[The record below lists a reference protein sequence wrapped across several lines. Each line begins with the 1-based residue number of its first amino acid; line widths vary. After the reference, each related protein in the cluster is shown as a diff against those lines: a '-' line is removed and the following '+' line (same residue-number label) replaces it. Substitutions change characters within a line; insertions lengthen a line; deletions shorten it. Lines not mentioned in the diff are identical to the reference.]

1 MVGVQRYATL
11 CIEVDMG
18 RRGADVI
25 IDYLVENRVPYLVGV
40 CGHGILGLL
49 DAAYDRRGDIQTIST
64 HDERIAGFIA
74 DAYYRVSGRPIA
86 TYTSCGPGSVNI
98 LMAIAGAMYDS
109 SAMLAITGNVPTSQ
123 FNRGPFQESGKYFQG
138 DFPGVI
144 RSYVKRS
151 FQAVRPEMLPLML
164 SQAFALMTSGRPGPV
179 NIDVP
184 LNVFVEDAGDEVTA
198 PAWRPDVVA
207 APAPSAEALRRAAEL
222 LAGAERPIIL
232 AGNGAMAPRARAL
245 VRELA
250 ATLRIPVV
258 TTPLGKG
265 VLDEND
271 DLCLGPTGRNGT
283 YAANQAARTS
293 DVILALGTRFDDRAS
308 SSWLPGVTF
317 SIPPTRLIHVD
328 IDPQEIGRNYPP
340 TLAVIADTAE
350 FAAGLLASIAPGEAL
365 ADTRSRA
372 SWLGETLAWKRQWEA
387 DIAARQADPAVPI
400 RPDRLVAELQRALPE
415 DAIVLADVGVH
426 HNWLLQQ
433 LAAPRAGR
441 LLQAWGFAAMGFGA
455 GGVIGAKL
463 ASPGSP
469 ALTVCGDGCFL
480 MHANAVATAVEYDV
494 PAVWVVWNN
503 TGYGSIRGQQATFFG
518 ADREIATRFR
528 NAGTGELY
536 STDIS
541 AIARAMGADGARIDS
556 PDEVG
561 DAVEAA
567 IKSDR
572 PTVLDVR
579 VDSAVAAPS
588 TGSWDLPP
596 LPGPVPDYGW

>member
-1 MVGVQRYATL
+1 
-11 CIEVDMG
+11 MG

-25 IDYLVENRVPYLVGV
+25 VDYLVQQRVPYLVGV

-49 DAAYDRRGDIQTIST
+49 DAAYDRRADIETIST

-74 DAYYRVSGRPIA
+74 DAYYRVSGHPIA

-98 LMAIAGAMYDS
+98 VMAIAGAMFDS

-151 FQAVRPEMLPLML
+151 FQAARPEMLPLML

-184 LNVFVEDAGDEVTA
+184 LNVFVEDVGDEVAA
-198 PAWRPDVVA
+198 PLWRPDAVA
-207 APAPSAEALRRAAEL
+207 APAPSPEALRRVAEL
-222 LAGAERPIIL
+222 LGEAERPVIV
-232 AGNGAMAPRARAL
+232 AGNGAMAPRARTL

-250 ATLRIPVV
+250 ARLRIPVV

-265 VLDEND
+265 VLDERD

-283 YAANQAARTS
+283 FAANKAARS
-293 DVILALGTRFDDRAS
+293 ADVILALGTRFDDRAT
-308 SSWLPGVTF
+308 SSWIPGVTF

-350 FAAGLLASIAPGEAL
+350 LAAGLLGLVTPDEVPAARRAAWL
-365 ADTRSRA
+365 A
-372 SWLGETLAWKRQWEA
+372 ETLAWKRQWEA
-387 DIAARQADPAVPI
+387 DLAVRQADPAVPI
-400 RPDRLVAELQRALPE
+400 RPDRLVAELQRVLPD
-415 DAIVLADVGVH
+415 DANVLADVGIH

-433 LAAPRAGR
+433 LAAPPAG
-441 LLQAWGFAAMGFGA
+441 LVLQAWGFASMGFGV

-463 ASPGSP
+463 AAPGSP

-480 MHANAVATAVEYDV
+480 MHANAVATAVEHDV

-503 TGYGSIRGQQATFFG
+503 SGYGSIRGQQATFFG

-528 NAGTGELY
+528 RASTGELY

-541 AIARAMGADGARIDS
+541 AIGRAMGADGARIDS
-556 PDEVG
+556 PDEIA
-561 DAVEAA
+561 DAIEAA
-567 IKSDR
+567 IKSER
-572 PTVLDVR
+572 PTVLDIR
-579 VDSAVAAPS
+579 VDASVAAPG

>member
-1 MVGVQRYATL
+1 
-11 CIEVDMG
+11 MG

-25 IDYLVENRVPYLVGV
+25 VDYLVKQRVPYLVGV

-49 DAAYDRRGDIQTIST
+49 DAAYDRQADIKTISA
-64 HDERIAGFIA
+64 HDERVAGFIA
-74 DAYYRVSGRPIA
+74 DAYYRVAGRPIA

-98 LMAIAGAMYDS
+98 MMAIAGAMYDS

-138 DFPGVI
+138 DFPSAI
-144 RSYVKRS
+144 RHYVKRS
-151 FQAVRPEMLPLML
+151 FQAVRPEMLPVML
-164 SQAFALMTSGRPGPV
+164 SQAFSLMTSGRPGPV
-179 NIDVP
+179 NLDVP
-184 LNVFVEDAGDEVTA
+184 LNVFVEELGQDAEV
-198 PAWRPDVVA
+198 PLWNPEVVA
-207 APAPSAEALRRAAEL
+207 PPAASAQALRRAADL
-222 LAGAERPIIL
+222 LAVAERPVIV
-232 AGNGAMAPRARAL
+232 AGGGAMAPRARTL
-245 VRELA
+245 IRELA
-250 ATLRIPVV
+250 AALRIPVV

-265 VLDEND
+265 VLNETD

-283 YAANQAARTS
+283 YAANKAARGA
-293 DVILALGTRFDDRAS
+293 DVILALGTRFDDRAT
-308 SSWLPGVTF
+308 SSWLPGVTYSF
-317 SIPPTRLIHVD
+317 PPSRLIHVD
-328 IDPQEIGRNYPP
+328 IDPQEFGRNYQPD
-340 TLAVIADTAE
+340 LAVIADAAE
-350 FAAGLLASIAPGEAL
+350 FAAGLLATVTGDPPPAR
-365 ADTRSRA
+365 DQ
-372 SWLGETLAWKRQWEA
+372 WLRETLAWKRQWEA
-387 DIAARQADPAVPI
+387 DIAARQADSAVPI
-400 RPDRLVAELQRALPE
+400 RPDRLVAELQRAIPD
-415 DAIVLADVGVH
+415 DAIVLADVGIH

-433 LAAPRAGR
+433 FVAPPRGR
-441 LLQAWGFAAMGFGA
+441 LLQAWGFAAMGFGV

-463 ASPGSP
+463 AAPGSP
-469 ALTVCGDGCFL
+469 AVTVCGDGCFL
-480 MHANAVATAVEYDV
+480 MHANAVATAVEYDI

-528 NAGTGELY
+528 RGATGELY

-556 PDEVG
+556 PDEVA

-579 VDSAVAAPS
+579 VDSVTPAPA

-596 LPGPVPDYGW
+596 LAGPVPDYGWQ

>member
-1 MVGVQRYATL
+1 
-11 CIEVDMG
+11 MG

-25 IDYLVENRVPYLVGV
+25 IDYLVQQRVPYLVGV

-49 DAAYDRRGDIQTIST
+49 DAAYDRRSEIQTIST

-74 DAYYRVSGRPIA
+74 DAYYRVSGKPIA

-98 LMAIAGAMYDS
+98 VMAIAGAMYDS

-138 DFPGVI
+138 DFPSVI
-144 RSYVKRS
+144 RNYVKRS
-151 FQAVRPEMLPLML
+151 FQAVRPEMLPRML
-164 SQAFALMTSGRPGPV
+164 DQAFALMTTGRPGPV
-179 NIDVP
+179 NLDVP
-184 LNVFVEDAGDEVTA
+184 LDVFVEDVGDEVA
-198 PAWRPDVVA
+198 MPIWRPDAVA
-207 APAPSAEALRRAAEL
+207 APAPAPEAVRRAAEL
-222 LAGAERPIIL
+222 LSEAARPVIV
-232 AGNGAMAPRARAL
+232 AGNGATAPRARAL
-245 VRELA
+245 IRELA
-250 ATLRIPVV
+250 AKLAIPVV

-265 VLDEND
+265 VLDEGD

-283 YAANQAARTS
+283 YAANKAARTA
-293 DVILALGTRFDDRAS
+293 DVVLALGTRFDDRTT

-317 SIPPTRLIHVD
+317 SIPPSRLIHVD

-350 FAAGLLASIAPGEAL
+350 FAAAMLGTVTPGDAQAHPDGR
-365 ADTRSRA
+365 AD
-372 SWLGETLAWKRQWEA
+372 WLRETLAWKRQWES
-387 DIAARQADPAVPI
+387 DIAVRQQDTAVPI
-400 RPDRLVAELQRALPE
+400 RPDRLVAELQRALPD

-433 LAAPRAGR
+433 LAVPPAGR
-441 LLQAWGFAAMGFGA
+441 LLQAWGFAAMGFGV
-455 GGVIGAKL
+455 GGVLGAKL
-463 ASPGSP
+463 ASPASP
-469 ALTVCGDGCFL
+469 AVTVCGDGCFL
-480 MHANAVATAVEYDV
+480 MHANAVATAVELDL

-518 ADREIATRFR
+518 PDREIATQFR
-528 NAGTGELY
+528 KSATGELY

-556 PDEVG
+556 PDEVA

-567 IKSDR
+567 IKSNR

-579 VDSAVAAPS
+579 VDGTVAAPS

-596 LPGPVPDYGW
+596 LAGPMPDYGW

>member
-1 MVGVQRYATL
+1 
-11 CIEVDMG
+11 MG

-25 IDYLVENRVPYLVGV
+25 VDYLVRQRVPYLVGV

-49 DAAYDRRGDIQTIST
+49 DAAYDRQDEITTISA
-64 HDERIAGFIA
+64 HDERVAGFIA
-74 DAYYRVSGRPIA
+74 DAYYRVAGRPIA

-98 LMAIAGAMYDS
+98 MMAIAGAMYDS

-138 DFPGVI
+138 DFPGAI
-144 RSYVKRS
+144 RHYVKRS

-164 SQAFALMTSGRPGPV
+164 SQAFALMTAGRPGPV
-179 NIDVP
+179 NLDVP
-184 LNVFVEDAGDEVTA
+184 LNVFVEEVPEDAAA
-198 PAWRPDVVA
+198 PQWRPEAVA
-207 APAPSAEALRRAAEL
+207 PPAPSAQALRDAAAL
-222 LAGAERPIIL
+222 LAAAERPVIV
-232 AGNGAMAPRARAL
+232 AGNGAMAPRARTL
-245 VRELA
+245 IRELA
-250 ATLRIPVV
+250 ATLGIPVV

-265 VLDEND
+265 VLDETD

-283 YAANQAARTS
+283 YAANKAARTS

-308 SSWLPGVTF
+308 SSWIPGVTY

-328 IDPQEIGRNYPP
+328 IDPQEIGRNYQPE
-340 TLAVIADTAE
+340 LAVIADAAE
-350 FAAGLLASIAPGEAL
+350 FAAGLLATAGNTPRPDGREKWL
-365 ADTRSRA
+365 RETRD
-372 SWLGETLAWKRQWEA
+372 WKRQWEA
-387 DIAARQADPAVPI
+387 DLAVRQADPAVPI
-400 RPDRLVAELQRALPE
+400 RPDRLVAELQRAVPD
-415 DAIVLADVGVH
+415 DAIVLADVGIH

-433 LAAPRAGR
+433 FAAPPRGR
-441 LLQAWGFAAMGFGA
+441 LLQAWGFAAMGFGV

-469 ALTVCGDGCFL
+469 AVTVCGDGCFL
-480 MHANAVATAVEYDV
+480 MHANAVATAVEHDV

-518 ADREIATRFR
+518 PDREIATRFR
-528 NAGTGELY
+528 RTTTGELY

-541 AIARAMGADGARIDS
+541 AIARAMGADGARVDS
-556 PDEVG
+556 PDEVA

-579 VDSAVAAPS
+579 VDSVTPAPA

-596 LPGPVPDYGW
+596 LPGPVPDYGWQ

>member
-1 MVGVQRYATL
+1 
-11 CIEVDMG
+11 MG
-18 RRGADVI
+18 RRGADI
-25 IDYLVENRVPYLVGV
+25 IVDYLVRQRVPYLVGL

-49 DAAYDRRGDIQTIST
+49 DAAYDRQGDITTIST
-64 HDERIAGFIA
+64 HDERVAGFIA

-86 TYTSCGPGSVNI
+86 TFTSCGPGSVNI
-98 LMAIAGAMYDS
+98 LMAVAGAMYDS

-151 FQAVRPEMLPLML
+151 YQATRAEMLPLML
-164 SQAFALMTSGRPGPV
+164 AQAFALMTSGRPGPV
-179 NIDVP
+179 NLDVP
-184 LNVFVEDAGDEVTA
+184 LNVFVEEPGEDVAA
-198 PAWRPDVVA
+198 PDWRPEAVA
-207 APAPSAEALRRAAEL
+207 APAPPGHALRRAAAL
-222 LAGAERPIIL
+222 LAGAERPVIL
-232 AGNGAMAPRARAL
+232 AGNGAMAPRARDL

-250 ATLRIPVV
+250 AALSIPVV
-258 TTPLGKG
+258 TTPMGKG
-265 VLDEND
+265 VIDERD

-283 YAANQAARTS
+283 YPANKAARTA

-308 SSWLPGVTF
+308 SSWIPGVTF

-328 IDPQEIGRNYPP
+328 IDPQEIGRNYQPE
-340 TLAVIADTAE
+340 LGIIADAAE
-350 FAAGLLASIAPGEAL
+350 FAAGLLACL
-365 ADTRSRA
+365 AEQPPPESRSREG
-372 SWLGETLAWKRQWEA
+372 WLRETRAWKRQWQA

-400 RPDRLVAELQRALPE
+400 RPDRLIAELQRALPD
-415 DAIVLADVGVH
+415 DALVLADVGVH

-433 LAAPRAGR
+433 LAAPANGR
-441 LLQAWGFAAMGFGA
+441 LLQAWGFASMGFGV

-469 ALTVCGDGCFL
+469 AVTVCGDGCFL
-480 MHANAVATAVEYDV
+480 MHANAVATAVEHDI
-494 PAVWVVWNN
+494 PAVWLVWNN
-503 TGYGSIRGQQATFFG
+503 AGYGSIRGQQATFFG

-528 NAGTGELY
+528 RAATGELY
-536 STDIS
+536 STDIA

-556 PDEVG
+556 PDEVA
-561 DAVEAA
+561 DAVESAL
-567 IKSDR
+567 KSDR
-572 PTVLDVR
+572 PAVLDVR

-596 LPGPVPDYGW
+596 LPGPAPDYGW

>member
-1 MVGVQRYATL
+1 
-11 CIEVDMG
+11 MG

-25 IDYLVENRVPYLVGV
+25 VDYLVQQRVPYLVGV

-49 DAAYDRRGDIQTIST
+49 DAAYDRRGDIETIST

-74 DAYYRVSGRPIA
+74 DAYYRVSGHPIA

-98 LMAIAGAMYDS
+98 VMAIAGAMFDS

-164 SQAFALMTSGRPGPV
+164 NQAFALMTSGRPGPV

-184 LNVFVEDAGDEVTA
+184 LNVFVEDVGDEVAA
-198 PAWRPDVVA
+198 PLWRPDA
-207 APAPSAEALRRAAEL
+207 LAPPAPSPEALRQVAEL
-222 LAGAERPIIL
+222 LGQAERPVIV
-232 AGNGAMAPRARAL
+232 AGNGAMAGRARTL

-265 VLDEND
+265 VLDERD

-283 YAANQAARTS
+283 YAANKAARTA
-293 DVILALGTRFDDRAS
+293 DVILALGTRFDDRAT
-308 SSWLPGVTF
+308 SSWIPGVTF
-317 SIPPTRLIHVD
+317 SIPPTKLIHVD

-350 FAAGLLASIAPGEAL
+350 LAAGLLGLITPDDVPAERRAAWL
-365 ADTRSRA
+365 A
-372 SWLGETLAWKRQWEA
+372 ETLAWKRQWEA
-387 DIAARQADPAVPI
+387 DLAVRQADPAVPI
-400 RPDRLVAELQRALPE
+400 RPDRLVAELQRVLPD
-415 DAIVLADVGVH
+415 DANVLADVGIH

-433 LAAPRAGR
+433 LAAPPAGR
-441 LLQAWGFAAMGFGA
+441 LLQAWGFASMGFGV

-463 ASPGSP
+463 AAPGSP

-480 MHANAVATAVEYDV
+480 MHANAVATAVEHDV

-503 TGYGSIRGQQATFFG
+503 SGYGSIRGQQATFFG

-528 NAGTGELY
+528 RTSTGELY

-541 AIARAMGADGARIDS
+541 AIGRAMGADGARIDS
-556 PDEVG
+556 PDEIA

-567 IKSDR
+567 IKSER
-572 PTVLDVR
+572 PTVLDIR
-579 VDSAVAAPS
+579 VDASVAAPG

>member
-1 MVGVQRYATL
+1 
-11 CIEVDMG
+11 MG

-25 IDYLVENRVPYLVGV
+25 VDYLVQQRVPYLVGV

-49 DAAYDRRGDIQTIST
+49 DAAYDRRADIETIST

-74 DAYYRVSGRPIA
+74 DAYYRVSGHPIA

-98 LMAIAGAMYDS
+98 VMAIAGAMFDS

-151 FQAVRPEMLPLML
+151 FQAARPEMLPLML

-184 LNVFVEDAGDEVTA
+184 LNVFVEDVGDEVAA
-198 PAWRPDVVA
+198 PLWRPDAVA
-207 APAPSAEALRRAAEL
+207 APAPSPEALRRVAEL
-222 LAGAERPIIL
+222 LGEAERPVIV
-232 AGNGAMAPRARAL
+232 AGNGAMAPRARTL

-250 ATLRIPVV
+250 ARLRIPVV

-265 VLDEND
+265 VLDERD

-283 YAANQAARTS
+283 FAANKAARS
-293 DVILALGTRFDDRAS
+293 ADVILALGTRFDDRAT
-308 SSWLPGVTF
+308 SSWIPGVTF

-350 FAAGLLASIAPGEAL
+350 LAAGLLGLVTPDEVPAARRAAWL
-365 ADTRSRA
+365 A
-372 SWLGETLAWKRQWEA
+372 ETLAWKRQWEA
-387 DIAARQADPAVPI
+387 DLAVRQADPAVPI
-400 RPDRLVAELQRALPE
+400 RPDRLVAELQRVLPD
-415 DAIVLADVGVH
+415 DANVLADVGIH

-433 LAAPRAGR
+433 LAAPPAGR
-441 LLQAWGFAAMGFGA
+441 LLQAWGFASMGFGV

-463 ASPGSP
+463 AAPGSP

-480 MHANAVATAVEYDV
+480 MHANAVATAVEHDV

-503 TGYGSIRGQQATFFG
+503 SGYGSIRGQQATFFG

-528 NAGTGELY
+528 RASTGELY

-541 AIARAMGADGARIDS
+541 AIGRAMGADGARIDS
-556 PDEVG
+556 PDEIA
-561 DAVEAA
+561 DAIEAA
-567 IKSDR
+567 IKSER
-572 PTVLDVR
+572 PTVLDIR
-579 VDSAVAAPS
+579 VDASVAAPG

>member
-1 MVGVQRYATL
+1 
-11 CIEVDMG
+11 MG

-25 IDYLVENRVPYLVGV
+25 VDYLVQQQVPYLVGV

-49 DAAYDRRGDIQTIST
+49 DAAYDRRDEIRTIST
-64 HDERIAGFIA
+64 HDERVAGFIA
-74 DAYYRVSGRPIA
+74 DAYYRVAGRPIA

-98 LMAIAGAMYDS
+98 VMAVAGAMFDS

-138 DFPGVI
+138 DFPSVI

-164 SQAFALMTSGRPGPV
+164 SQAFALMSSGRPGPV

-184 LNVFVEDAGDEVTA
+184 LNVFVEDVGEEPAG
-198 PAWRPDVVA
+198 PHWRPDAVA
-207 APAPSAEALRRAAEL
+207 PPAPSIAVLRRVAEL
-222 LAGAERPIIL
+222 LDDAERPVIV
-232 AGNGAMAPRARAL
+232 AGNGAQAPRARAMI
-245 VRELA
+245 RELA

-265 VLDEND
+265 VLDERD

-283 YAANQAARTS
+283 YAANKAARTA
-293 DVILALGTRFDDRAS
+293 DVILALGTRFDDRAT
-308 SSWLPGVTF
+308 SSWIPGVTF
-317 SIPPTRLIHVD
+317 SIPPARLIHVD

-340 TLAVIADTAE
+340 TLAVVADTAE
-350 FAAGLLASIAPGEAL
+350 LAAGLLGLVRQEQAAAERRAGWL
-365 ADTRSRA
+365 A
-372 SWLGETLAWKRQWEA
+372 ETLAWKRQWEA
-387 DIAARQADPAVPI
+387 DMAVRQADPAVPI
-400 RPDRLVAELQRALPE
+400 RPDRLVAELQRVLPD
-415 DAIVLADVGVH
+415 DANVLADVGIH

-433 LAAPRAGR
+433 LAAPPAGR
-441 LLQAWGFAAMGFGA
+441 LLQAWGFAAMGFGV

-463 ASPGSP
+463 AAPDSP
-469 ALTVCGDGCFL
+469 AVTVCGDGCFL
-480 MHANAVATAVEYDV
+480 MHANAVATAVEHDV
-494 PAVWVVWNN
+494 PAVWLVWNN
-503 TGYGSIRGQQATFFG
+503 SGYGSIRGQQATFFG

-528 NAGTGELY
+528 KTSTGELY
-536 STDIS
+536 STDIA
-541 AIARAMGADGARIDS
+541 AIGRAMGADGARIDS
-556 PDEVG
+556 PDEIA
-561 DAVEAA
+561 DAVESA

-579 VDSAVAAPS
+579 VDATVAAPG

-596 LPGPVPDYGW
+596 LPGPEPDYGW

>member
-1 MVGVQRYATL
+1 
-11 CIEVDMG
+11 MG

-25 IDYLVENRVPYLVGV
+25 VDYLVRQRVPYLVGV

-49 DAAYDRRGDIQTIST
+49 DAAYDRQDEITTIST

-74 DAYYRVSGRPIA
+74 DAYYRVAGQPIA

-98 LMAIAGAMYDS
+98 MMAVAGAMYDS

-138 DFPGVI
+138 DFPGAI
-144 RSYVKRS
+144 RHYVKRS

-164 SQAFALMTSGRPGPV
+164 SQAFALMTAGRPGPV
-179 NIDVP
+179 NLDVP
-184 LNVFVEDAGDEVTA
+184 LNVFIEDVPEDV
-198 PAWRPDVVA
+198 PVPRWRPEAVA
-207 APAPSAEALRRAAEL
+207 SPAPSAQALHEAAAL
-222 LAGAERPIIL
+222 LTAAERPVIV
-232 AGNGAMAPRARAL
+232 AGNGAMAPRARTL
-245 VRELA
+245 IRELA
-250 ATLRIPVV
+250 TTLGIPVV

-265 VLDEND
+265 VLDETD

-283 YAANQAARTS
+283 YAANKAARTA
-293 DVILALGTRFDDRAS
+293 DVILALGTRFDDRAT
-308 SSWLPGVTF
+308 SSWIPGVTY

-328 IDPQEIGRNYPP
+328 IDPQEFGRNYEPE
-340 TLAVIADTAE
+340 LAVIADAAE
-350 FAAGLLASIAPGEAL
+350 FAAGLLATIAAGRDAAPGERRQA
-365 ADTRSRA
+365 
-372 SWLGETLAWKRQWEA
+372 WLRETLEWKRQWAA

-400 RPDRLVAELQRALPE
+400 RPDRLVAELQRAVPA
-415 DAIVLADVGVH
+415 DAIVLADVGIH

-433 LAAPRAGR
+433 FAAPPRGR
-441 LLQAWGFAAMGFGA
+441 LLQAWGFAAMGFGV

-463 ASPGSP
+463 AAPGSP
-469 ALTVCGDGCFL
+469 AVTVCGDGCFL
-480 MHANAVATAVEYDV
+480 MHANAVATAVEYDI

-503 TGYGSIRGQQATFFG
+503 SGYGSIRGQQATFFG
-518 ADREIATRFR
+518 PDREIATRFR
-528 NAGTGELY
+528 RTATGELY

-541 AIARAMGADGARIDS
+541 AIARAMGADGARVDS
-556 PDEVG
+556 PDEVA

-567 IKSDR
+567 IKSER

-579 VDSAVAAPS
+579 VDSTTAAPG

-596 LPGPVPDYGW
+596 LPGPVPDYGWE

>member
-1 MVGVQRYATL
+1 
-11 CIEVDMG
+11 MG

-25 IDYLVENRVPYLVGV
+25 IDYLVQQRVPYLVGV

-49 DAAYDRRGDIQTIST
+49 DAAYDRRGDIETIST

-98 LMAIAGAMYDS
+98 VMAIAGAMFDS

-184 LNVFVEDAGDEVTA
+184 LNVFVEDVGEEAAA
-198 PAWRPDVVA
+198 PLWRPDVVA
-207 APAPSAEALRRAAEL
+207 PPAPSPEALRRVADL
-222 LAGAERPIIL
+222 LGQAERPVIV
-232 AGNGAMAPRARAL
+232 AGNGAMAPRARTL

-265 VLDEND
+265 VLDERD

-283 YAANQAARTS
+283 FAANKAARS
-293 DVILALGTRFDDRAS
+293 ADVILALGTRFDDRAT
-308 SSWLPGVTF
+308 SSWIPGVTF
-317 SIPPTRLIHVD
+317 SIPPTELIHVD

-350 FAAGLLASIAPGEAL
+350 LAAGLLGLTTPEDVPAGRRAAWL
-365 ADTRSRA
+365 A
-372 SWLGETLAWKRQWEA
+372 ETLAWKRQWEA
-387 DIAARQADPAVPI
+387 DLAVRQADPAVPI
-400 RPDRLVAELQRALPE
+400 RPDRLVAELARVLPD
-415 DAIVLADVGVH
+415 DANLLADVGIH

-433 LAAPRAGR
+433 LAAPPAGR
-441 LLQAWGFAAMGFGA
+441 LLQAWGFASMGFGV

-463 ASPGSP
+463 AAPDSP

-480 MHANAVATAVEYDV
+480 MHANAVATAVEHDV
-494 PAVWVVWNN
+494 PAVWLVWNN
-503 TGYGSIRGQQATFFG
+503 SGYGSIRGQQATFFG

-528 NAGTGELY
+528 RVSTGELY

-541 AIARAMGADGARIDS
+541 GIGRAMGAEGARIDS
-556 PDEVG
+556 PDEIA

-567 IKSDR
+567 IKSER
-572 PTVLDVR
+572 PTVLDIR
-579 VDSAVAAPS
+579 VDASVAAPG

>member
-1 MVGVQRYATL
+1 
-11 CIEVDMG
+11 MG

-25 IDYLVENRVPYLVGV
+25 VDYLVQQQVPYLVGV

-49 DAAYDRRGDIQTIST
+49 DAAYDRRDEIRTIST
-64 HDERIAGFIA
+64 HDERVAGFIA
-74 DAYYRVSGRPIA
+74 DAYYRVAGHPIA

-98 LMAIAGAMYDS
+98 VMAVAGAMFDS

-138 DFPGVI
+138 DFPSVI

-164 SQAFALMTSGRPGPV
+164 SQAFALMSSGRPGPV

-184 LNVFVEDAGDEVTA
+184 LNVFVEDVGEE
-198 PAWRPDVVA
+198 PAVPHWRPDAVA
-207 APAPSAEALRRAAEL
+207 PPAPSIAVLRRVAEL
-222 LAGAERPIIL
+222 LDDAERPVIV
-232 AGNGAMAPRARAL
+232 AGNGAQAPRARAMI
-245 VRELA
+245 RELA

-265 VLDEND
+265 VLDERD

-283 YAANQAARTS
+283 YAANKAARTA
-293 DVILALGTRFDDRAS
+293 DVILALGTRFDDRAT
-308 SSWLPGVTF
+308 SSWIPGVTF
-317 SIPPTRLIHVD
+317 SIPPARLIHVD

-340 TLAVIADTAE
+340 TLAVVADTAE
-350 FAAGLLASIAPGEAL
+350 LAAGLLGLVRQEQAAAERRAGWL
-365 ADTRSRA
+365 A
-372 SWLGETLAWKRQWEA
+372 ETLAWKRQWEA
-387 DIAARQADPAVPI
+387 DMAVRQADSGVPI
-400 RPDRLVAELQRALPE
+400 RPDRLVAELQRVLPD
-415 DAIVLADVGVH
+415 DANVLADVGIH

-433 LAAPRAGR
+433 LAAPPAGR
-441 LLQAWGFAAMGFGA
+441 LLQAWGFAAMGFGV

-463 ASPGSP
+463 AAPDSP
-469 ALTVCGDGCFL
+469 AVTVCGDGCFL
-480 MHANAVATAVEYDV
+480 MHANAVATAVEHDI
-494 PAVWVVWNN
+494 PAVWLVWNN
-503 TGYGSIRGQQATFFG
+503 SGYGSIRGQQATFFG

-528 NAGTGELY
+528 KTSTGELY
-536 STDIS
+536 STDIA
-541 AIARAMGADGARIDS
+541 AIGRAMGADGARIDS
-556 PDEVG
+556 PDEIA
-561 DAVEAA
+561 DAVESA

-579 VDSAVAAPS
+579 VDATVAAPG

-596 LPGPVPDYGW
+596 LPGPEPDYGW

>member
-1 MVGVQRYATL
+1 
-11 CIEVDMG
+11 MG

-25 IDYLVENRVPYLVGV
+25 VDYLIKQRVPYLVGL

-49 DAAYDRRGDIQTIST
+49 DAAYDRQDEITTIST

-109 SAMLAITGNVPTSQ
+109 SAMLVITGNVPTSQ
-123 FNRGPFQESGKYFQG
+123 FNRGPFQESGRYFQG

-144 RSYVKRS
+144 RHYVKRS
-151 FQAVRPEMLPLML
+151 YQAVRPEMLPLML
-164 SQAFALMTSGRPGPV
+164 SQAFALMKTGRPGPV
-179 NIDVP
+179 NLDVP
-184 LNVFVEDAGDEVTA
+184 LNVFVEEVGEDVTA
-198 PAWRPDVVA
+198 PGWRPEVVA
-207 APAPSAEALRRAAEL
+207 PPAPSAQALRQAAAL
-222 LAGAERPIIL
+222 LAGADRPVIL
-232 AGNGAMAPRARAL
+232 AGNGAQAPRARAL
-245 VRELA
+245 IRELA

-265 VLDEND
+265 VLDETD

-283 YAANQAARTS
+283 YAANQAARTA

-308 SSWLPGVTF
+308 SSWIPGVTF
-317 SIPPTRLIHVD
+317 AIPPTRLIHVD
-328 IDPQEIGRNYPP
+328 IDPQEIGRNYSPE
-340 TLAVIADTAE
+340 LAVIADTAE
-350 FAAGLLASIAPGEAL
+350 FAAGLLAHL
-365 ADTRSRA
+365 AADPLPARQSRA
-372 SWLGETLAWKRQWEA
+372 GWLRDTAAWKRRWET
-387 DIAARQADPAVPI
+387 DIAVRQADPTVPI
-400 RPDRLVAELQRALPE
+400 RPDRLVAELQRALP
-415 DAIVLADVGVH
+415 DDSIVLADVGVH

-433 LAAPRAGR
+433 LTVPPRGR
-441 LLQAWGFAAMGFGA
+441 LLQAWGFAAMGFGV

-463 ASPGSP
+463 AAPGSP
-469 ALTVCGDGCFL
+469 AVTVCGDGCFL
-480 MHANAVATAVEYDV
+480 MHANAVATAVEHDI

-528 NAGTGELY
+528 NTASGELY

-541 AIARAMGADGARIDS
+541 AIARGMGADGARIDS
-556 PDEVG
+556 PDEVA
-561 DAVEAA
+561 DAVADA

-579 VDSAVAAPS
+579 VDAAVAAPS

-596 LPGPVPDYGW
+596 LAGPVPDYGWQ

>member
-1 MVGVQRYATL
+1 
-11 CIEVDMG
+11 MG

-25 IDYLVENRVPYLVGV
+25 IDYLVQQRVPYLVGV

-49 DAAYDRRGDIQTIST
+49 DAAYDRRADIETIST

-74 DAYYRVSGRPIA
+74 DAYYRVSGHPIA
-86 TYTSCGPGSVNI
+86 TFTSCGPGSVNI
-98 LMAIAGAMYDS
+98 VMAVAGAMSDS

-138 DFPGVI
+138 DFPSVI

-164 SQAFALMTSGRPGPV
+164 DQAFALMTSGRPGPV

-184 LNVFVEDAGDEVTA
+184 LNVFLEDVGEEVAA
-198 PAWRPDVVA
+198 PLWRPDVVA
-207 APAPSAEALRRAAEL
+207 APAPSPEALRQVADL
-222 LAGAERPIIL
+222 LGQAERPVIV
-232 AGNGAMAPRARAL
+232 AGNGAMAPRARTL

-250 ATLRIPVV
+250 ARLRVPVV

-265 VLDEND
+265 VLDERD

-283 YAANQAARTS
+283 FAANKAARTA
-293 DVILALGTRFDDRAS
+293 DVILALGTRFDDRAT
-308 SSWLPGVTF
+308 SSWIPGVTF
-317 SIPPTRLIHVD
+317 SIPPTKLIHVD

-350 FAAGLLASIAPGEAL
+350 LAAGLLGLVTSGDVPAERRAAWL
-365 ADTRSRA
+365 A
-372 SWLGETLAWKRQWEA
+372 ETLAWKRQWEA
-387 DIAARQADPAVPI
+387 DLVVRQAGPAVPI
-400 RPDRLVAELQRALPE
+400 RPDRLVAELQKVLPD
-415 DAIVLADVGVH
+415 DANVLADVGIH
-426 HNWLLQQ
+426 HNWLLQL
-433 LAAPRAGR
+433 LAAPPAGR
-441 LLQAWGFAAMGFGA
+441 FLQAWGFAAMGFGV

-463 ASPGSP
+463 AAPGSP

-480 MHANAVATAVEYDV
+480 MHSNAVATAVEYDV

-503 TGYGSIRGQQATFFG
+503 SGYGSIRAQQATFFG

-528 NAGTGELY
+528 RASTGELY

-541 AIARAMGADGARIDS
+541 AISRAMGADGARIDS
-556 PDEVG
+556 PDEIA

-567 IKSDR
+567 IKSER
-572 PTVLDVR
+572 PTVLDIR
-579 VDSAVAAPS
+579 VDASVAAPG

-596 LPGPVPDYGW
+596 LPGPEPDYGW

>member
-1 MVGVQRYATL
+1 
-11 CIEVDMG
+11 MG

-25 IDYLVENRVPYLVGV
+25 VDYLVKQRVPYLVGV

-49 DAAYDRRGDIQTIST
+49 DAAYDRQADIATITT
-64 HDERIAGFIA
+64 HDERVAGFIA
-74 DAYYRVSGRPIA
+74 DAYYRVAGRPIA

-98 LMAIAGAMYDS
+98 MMAIAGAMYDS

-138 DFPGVI
+138 DFPGAI
-144 RSYVKRS
+144 RHYVKRS

-179 NIDVP
+179 NLDVP
-184 LNVFVEDAGDEVTA
+184 LNVFVEELGDEA
-198 PAWRPDVVA
+198 EQPLWRPEAVTP
-207 APAPSAEALRRAAEL
+207 PAPSAEALRRAADL
-222 LAGAERPIIL
+222 LATAERPVIV
-232 AGNGAMAPRARAL
+232 AGNGAMAPRTRTL

-258 TTPLGKG
+258 TTPMGKG
-265 VLDEND
+265 VLDEAD

-283 YAANQAARTS
+283 YAANKAARTA
-293 DVILALGTRFDDRAS
+293 DVILALGTRFDDRAT
-308 SSWLPGVTF
+308 SSWTPGVTY

-328 IDPQEIGRNYPP
+328 IDPQEIGRNYQPD
-340 TLAVIADTAE
+340 LAVIADAAE
-350 FAAGLLASIAPGEAL
+350 FAAGLLAAGPAAPPP
-365 ADTRSRA
+365 TRDD
-372 SWLGETLAWKRQWEA
+372 WLRETLAWKRQWET

-400 RPDRLVAELQRALPE
+400 RPDRLVAELQRAIP
-415 DAIVLADVGVH
+415 DNANVLADVGIH

-433 LAAPRAGR
+433 FAAPPRGR
-441 LLQAWGFAAMGFGA
+441 LLQAWGFAAMGFGV
-455 GGVIGAKL
+455 GGVLGAKL
-463 ASPGSP
+463 AAPDSP
-469 ALTVCGDGCFL
+469 AVTVCGDGCFL
-480 MHANAVATAVEYDV
+480 MHANAVATAVENEI

-528 NAGTGELY
+528 RGASGELY

-556 PDEVG
+556 PDEVA

-579 VDSAVAAPS
+579 VDAVTPAPS
-588 TGSWDLPP
+588 TGTWDLPP
-596 LPGPVPDYGW
+596 LTGPAPDYGWQG

>member
-1 MVGVQRYATL
+1 
-11 CIEVDMG
+11 MG

-25 IDYLVENRVPYLVGV
+25 VDYLVQQRVPYLVGV

-49 DAAYDRRGDIQTIST
+49 DAAYDRRDDIETIST

-74 DAYYRVSGRPIA
+74 DAYYRVSGHPLA

-98 LMAIAGAMYDS
+98 VMAIAGAMFDS

-184 LNVFVEDAGDEVTA
+184 LNVLVEDVGDEAAA
-198 PAWRPDVVA
+198 PLWRPDA
-207 APAPSAEALRRAAEL
+207 LAPPAPSPEALRQVAEL
-222 LAGAERPIIL
+222 LGQAERPVIV
-232 AGNGAMAPRARAL
+232 AGNGAMAPRARTL

-265 VLDEND
+265 VLDERD

-283 YAANQAARTS
+283 FAANKAARRA

-308 SSWLPGVTF
+308 SSWIPGVTF
-317 SIPPTRLIHVD
+317 SIPPTKLIHVD

-350 FAAGLLASIAPGEAL
+350 LAAGLLRLTTPDDVPAERRAAWL
-365 ADTRSRA
+365 A
-372 SWLGETLAWKRQWEA
+372 ETLAWKRQWEA
-387 DIAARQADPAVPI
+387 DLAVRQADPAVPI
-400 RPDRLVAELQRALPE
+400 RPDRLVAELQRVLPD
-415 DAIVLADVGVH
+415 DANVLADVGIH

-433 LAAPRAGR
+433 LAAPPAGR
-441 LLQAWGFAAMGFGA
+441 LLQAWGFASMGFGV

-463 ASPGSP
+463 AAPGSP

-480 MHANAVATAVEYDV
+480 MHANAVATAVEHDV

-503 TGYGSIRGQQATFFG
+503 SGYGSIRGQQATFFG

-528 NAGTGELY
+528 RTSTGELY

-541 AIARAMGADGARIDS
+541 AIGRAMGADGARIDS
-556 PDEVG
+556 PDEIA

-567 IKSDR
+567 IKSER
-572 PTVLDVR
+572 PTVLDIR
-579 VDSAVAAPS
+579 VDASVAAPG

>member
-1 MVGVQRYATL
+1 
-11 CIEVDMG
+11 MG

-25 IDYLVENRVPYLVGV
+25 VDYLVQQRVPYLVGV

-49 DAAYDRRGDIQTIST
+49 DAAYDRQGDITTIST

-144 RSYVKRS
+144 RNYVKRS
-151 FQAVRPEMLPLML
+151 YQAVRPEMLPLML

-179 NIDVP
+179 NLDVP
-184 LNVFVEDAGDEVTA
+184 LNVFVEEVGEEVTA
-198 PAWRPDVVA
+198 PAWPPETLA
-207 APAPSAEALRRAAEL
+207 APAPSSEALRQATAM

-232 AGNGAMAPRARAL
+232 AGNGAMAPRARTL
-245 VRELA
+245 IRELA
-250 ATLRIPVV
+250 STLRIPVV

-265 VLDEND
+265 VLNETD

-283 YAANQAARTS
+283 YAANKAARTS

-308 SSWLPGVTF
+308 SSWIPGVTF

-350 FAAGLLASIAPGEAL
+350 FAAGLLGSAKEGAAP
-365 ADTRSRA
+365 ADTESRA
-372 SWLGETLAWKRQWEA
+372 RWLRETVAWKRQWEA
-387 DIAARQADPAVPI
+387 DIAVRQADPAVPI
-400 RPDRLVAELQRALPE
+400 RPDRLVAELQRALPD
-415 DAIVLADVGVH
+415 DALVLADVGVH

-433 LAAPRAGR
+433 LAAPPQGR
-441 LLQAWGFAAMGFGA
+441 LLQAWGFAAMGFGV

-463 ASPGSP
+463 ASPGRP
-469 ALTVCGDGCFL
+469 AVTVCGDGCFL
-480 MHANAVATAVEYDV
+480 MHANAVATAVEHDV

-503 TGYGSIRGQQATFFG
+503 TGYGSIRGQQATYFG

-528 NAGTGELY
+528 HTATGELY

-556 PDEVG
+556 PDEVA

-579 VDSAVAAPS
+579 VDSTVAAPS

-596 LPGPVPDYGW
+596 LPGPVPDYGWD

>member
-1 MVGVQRYATL
+1 
-11 CIEVDMG
+11 MG

-25 IDYLVENRVPYLVGV
+25 IDYLVQQRVPYLVGV

-49 DAAYDRRGDIQTIST
+49 DAAYDRRGEIETIST

-74 DAYYRVSGRPIA
+74 DAYYRVSGHPIA

-98 LMAIAGAMYDS
+98 VMAIAGAMFDS

-184 LNVFVEDAGDEVTA
+184 LNVFVEDVGDEVAA
-198 PAWRPDVVA
+198 PLWRPDALA
-207 APAPSAEALRRAAEL
+207 APAPSPEALRQVAEL
-222 LAGAERPIIL
+222 LRQAERPVIV
-232 AGNGAMAPRARAL
+232 AGNGAMAPRARTL

-265 VLDEND
+265 VLDERD

-283 YAANQAARTS
+283 FAANKAARS
-293 DVILALGTRFDDRAS
+293 ADVILALGTRFDDRAT
-308 SSWLPGVTF
+308 SSWIPGVTF
-317 SIPPTRLIHVD
+317 SIPPTKLIHVD
-328 IDPQEIGRNYPP
+328 IDPHEIGRNYPP

-350 FAAGLLASIAPGEAL
+350 LAAGLLGLTSSDDVPAEC
-365 ADTRSRA
+365 RA
-372 SWLGETLAWKRQWEA
+372 AWLSETLAWKRQWEA
-387 DIAARQADPAVPI
+387 DLAVRQADPAVPI
-400 RPDRLVAELQRALPE
+400 RPDRLVAELQKVLPD
-415 DAIVLADVGVH
+415 DANVLADVGIH

-433 LAAPRAGR
+433 LAAPPAGR
-441 LLQAWGFAAMGFGA
+441 LLQAWGFASMGFGV

-463 ASPGSP
+463 AAPGSP

-480 MHANAVATAVEYDV
+480 MHANAVATAVEHDV

-503 TGYGSIRGQQATFFG
+503 SGYGSIRGQQATFFG

-528 NAGTGELY
+528 RTSTGELY

-541 AIARAMGADGARIDS
+541 AIGRAMGADGARIDS
-556 PDEVG
+556 PDEIA

-567 IKSDR
+567 IKSER
-572 PTVLDVR
+572 PTVLDIR
-579 VDSAVAAPS
+579 VDASVAAPG

>member
-1 MVGVQRYATL
+1 
-11 CIEVDMG
+11 MG

-25 IDYLVENRVPYLVGV
+25 VDYLVKQRVPYLVGV

-49 DAAYDRRGDIQTIST
+49 DAAYDRQDDITTISA
-64 HDERIAGFIA
+64 HDERVAGFIA
-74 DAYYRVSGRPIA
+74 DAYYRVAGRPIA

-98 LMAIAGAMYDS
+98 MMAVAGAMYDS

-138 DFPGVI
+138 DFPGAI
-144 RSYVKRS
+144 RHYVKRS

-164 SQAFALMTSGRPGPV
+164 SQAFSLMTSGRPGPV
-179 NIDVP
+179 NLDVP
-184 LNVFVEDAGDEVTA
+184 LNVFVEELGEDAAV
-198 PAWRPDVVA
+198 PVWRAEAVEP
-207 APAPSAEALRRAAEL
+207 PAPSAQALRQAAEL
-222 LAGAERPIIL
+222 LAVAERPVIV
-232 AGNGAMAPRARAL
+232 AGGGAMAPRARTL
-245 VRELA
+245 IRELA
-250 ATLRIPVV
+250 AALRIPVV

-265 VLDEND
+265 VLDETD

-283 YAANQAARTS
+283 YAANKAARS
-293 DVILALGTRFDDRAS
+293 ADVILALGTRFDDRAT
-308 SSWLPGVTF
+308 SSWLPGVTY
-317 SIPPTRLIHVD
+317 SIPPSRLIHVD
-328 IDPQEIGRNYPP
+328 IDPQEIGRNYQPD
-340 TLAVIADTAE
+340 LAVIADAAE
-350 FAAGLLASIAPGEAL
+350 FAAGLLASGLL
-365 ADTRSRA
+365 ATGTGDPPSARDQ
-372 SWLGETLAWKRQWEA
+372 WLRETLAWKRQWEA
-387 DIAARQADPAVPI
+387 DIAARQADSAVPI
-400 RPDRLVAELQRALPE
+400 RPDRLVAELQRAIPD
-415 DAIVLADVGVH
+415 DAIVLADVGIH

-433 LAAPRAGR
+433 FAAPPRGR
-441 LLQAWGFAAMGFGA
+441 LLQAWGFAAMGFGV

-463 ASPGSP
+463 AAPGSP
-469 ALTVCGDGCFL
+469 AVTVCGDGCFL
-480 MHANAVATAVEYDV
+480 MHANAVATAVEYDI

-528 NAGTGELY
+528 RSATGELY

-541 AIARAMGADGARIDS
+541 AIARAMGADGSRIDS
-556 PDEVG
+556 PDEVA

-579 VDSAVAAPS
+579 VDSMTPAPA

-596 LPGPVPDYGW
+596 LAGPVPDYGWQ

>member
-1 MVGVQRYATL
+1 
-11 CIEVDMG
+11 MG

-25 IDYLVENRVPYLVGV
+25 IDYLVQQRVPYLVGV

-49 DAAYDRRGDIQTIST
+49 DAAYDRRGDIETIST

-74 DAYYRVSGRPIA
+74 DAYYRVSGHPIA

-98 LMAIAGAMYDS
+98 VMAIAGAMFDS

-184 LNVFVEDAGDEVTA
+184 LNVFVEDVGDEVAA
-198 PAWRPDVVA
+198 PLWRPDALA
-207 APAPSAEALRRAAEL
+207 APAPSPEALRQVAEL
-222 LAGAERPIIL
+222 LRQAERPVIV
-232 AGNGAMAPRARAL
+232 AGNGAMAPRARTV

-265 VLDEND
+265 VLDERD

-283 YAANQAARTS
+283 FAANKAARS
-293 DVILALGTRFDDRAS
+293 ADVILALGTRFDDRAT
-308 SSWLPGVTF
+308 SSWIPGVTF
-317 SIPPTRLIHVD
+317 SIPPTKLIHVD

-350 FAAGLLASIAPGEAL
+350 LAAGLLGLTTPDDVPAERRAAWL
-365 ADTRSRA
+365 A
-372 SWLGETLAWKRQWEA
+372 ETLAWKRQWEA
-387 DIAARQADPAVPI
+387 DLAVRQADPAVPI
-400 RPDRLVAELQRALPE
+400 RPDRLVAELQRVLPD
-415 DAIVLADVGVH
+415 DANVLADVGIH

-433 LAAPRAGR
+433 LAAPPAGR
-441 LLQAWGFAAMGFGA
+441 LLQAWGFASMGFGV

-463 ASPGSP
+463 AAPGSP

-480 MHANAVATAVEYDV
+480 MHANAVATAVEHDV

-503 TGYGSIRGQQATFFG
+503 SGYGSIRGQQATFFG

-528 NAGTGELY
+528 RTSTGELY

-541 AIARAMGADGARIDS
+541 AIGRAMGADGARIDS
-556 PDEVG
+556 PDEIA

-567 IKSDR
+567 IKSER
-572 PTVLDVR
+572 PTVLDIR
-579 VDSAVAAPS
+579 VDASVAAPG

>member
-1 MVGVQRYATL
+1 
-11 CIEVDMG
+11 MG

-25 IDYLVENRVPYLVGV
+25 VDYLVQQRVPYLVGV

-49 DAAYDRRGDIQTIST
+49 DAAYDRQADIKTIST

-86 TYTSCGPGSVNI
+86 TYTSCGPGSVNL

-109 SAMLAITGNVPTSQ
+109 SALLAITGNVPTSQ

-144 RSYVKRS
+144 RHYVKRS
-151 FQAVRPEMLPLML
+151 YQAVRPEMLPLML

-179 NIDVP
+179 NLDVP
-184 LNVFVEDAGDEVTA
+184 LNVFVEEVGEDITV
-198 PAWRPDVVA
+198 PRWRPEAVA
-207 APAPSAEALRRAAEL
+207 PPAPSAQALRQAAAL
-222 LAGAERPIIL
+222 LAGADRPVIV
-232 AGNGAMAPRARAL
+232 AGNGAMAPRARTL

-250 ATLRIPVV
+250 AALRIPVV

-283 YAANQAARTS
+283 YAANKAARTA

-308 SSWLPGVTF
+308 SSWIPGVTF

-328 IDPQEIGRNYPP
+328 IDPQEIGRNYQPE
-340 TLAVIADTAE
+340 LAVIADTAE
-350 FAAGLLASIAPGEAL
+350 FAAGLLASIAHEPPPVRDE
-365 ADTRSRA
+365 SRDEVRA
-372 SWLGETLAWKRQWEA
+372 GWLRETLAWKRQWEA
-387 DIAARQADPAVPI
+387 DIAVRQADPAVPI
-400 RPDRLVAELQRALPE
+400 RPDRLIAELQRVLPD
-415 DAIVLADVGVH
+415 DANVLADVGVH

-433 LAAPRAGR
+433 LAVPPRGR

-469 ALTVCGDGCFL
+469 AVTVCGDGCFL
-480 MHANAVATAVEYDV
+480 MHANAVATAVEHDI

-528 NAGTGELY
+528 HAATGELY

-541 AIARAMGADGARIDS
+541 AIARAMGADGARVDS
-556 PDEVG
+556 PDEVA

-567 IKSDR
+567 IKSER
-572 PTVLDVR
+572 PAVLDVR

>member
-1 MVGVQRYATL
+1 
-11 CIEVDMG
+11 MG

-25 IDYLVENRVPYLVGV
+25 VDYLVQQRVPYLVGL

-49 DAAYDRRGDIQTIST
+49 DAAYGRQDEITTIST

-109 SAMLAITGNVPTSQ
+109 SAMLVITGNVPTSQ
-123 FNRGPFQESGKYFQG
+123 FNRGPFQESGRYFQG
-138 DFPGVI
+138 DFPGAI
-144 RSYVKRS
+144 RHYVKRS
-151 FQAVRPEMLPLML
+151 FQAVRPEMLPLAL

-179 NIDVP
+179 NLDVP
-184 LNVFVEDAGDEVTA
+184 LNVFVEEVGEDVTA
-198 PAWRPDVVA
+198 PGWRPEVVA
-207 APAPSAEALRRAAEL
+207 PPAPSAQALRQAAAL
-222 LAGAERPIIL
+222 LAGADRPVIL
-232 AGNGAMAPRARAL
+232 AGNGAQAPRARAL
-245 VRELA
+245 IRELA

-265 VLDEND
+265 VLDETD

-283 YAANQAARTS
+283 YAANKAARS
-293 DVILALGTRFDDRAS
+293 ADVILALGTRFDDRAT
-308 SSWLPGVTF
+308 SSWLPGVTY
-317 SIPPTRLIHVD
+317 SIPPSRLIHVD
-328 IDPQEIGRNYPP
+328 IDPQEIGRNYQPD
-340 TLAVIADTAE
+340 LAVIADAAE
-350 FAAGLLASIAPGEAL
+350 FAAGLLASGLL
-365 ADTRSRA
+365 ATGTGDPPSARDQ
-372 SWLGETLAWKRQWEA
+372 WLRETLAWKRQWEA
-387 DIAARQADPAVPI
+387 DIAARQADSAVPI
-400 RPDRLVAELQRALPE
+400 RPDRLVAELQRAIPD
-415 DAIVLADVGVH
+415 DANVLADVGIH

-433 LAAPRAGR
+433 FAAPPRGR
-441 LLQAWGFAAMGFGA
+441 LLQAWGFAAMGFGV

-463 ASPGSP
+463 AAPGSP
-469 ALTVCGDGCFL
+469 AVTVCGDGCFL
-480 MHANAVATAVEYDV
+480 MHANAVATAVEYDI

-528 NAGTGELY
+528 RSATGELY

-541 AIARAMGADGARIDS
+541 AIARGMGADGARIDS
-556 PDEVG
+556 PDEVA
-561 DAVEAA
+561 DAVADA

-579 VDSAVAAPS
+579 VDAAVAAPS

-596 LPGPVPDYGW
+596 LAGPVPDYGWQ

>member
-1 MVGVQRYATL
+1 
-11 CIEVDMG
+11 MG

-25 IDYLVENRVPYLVGV
+25 VDYLVQQHVPYLVGV

-49 DAAYDRRGDIQTIST
+49 DAAYDRRDEIQTISA
-64 HDERIAGFIA
+64 HDERVAGFIA
-74 DAYYRVSGRPIA
+74 DAYYRVSGHPIA

-98 LMAIAGAMYDS
+98 VMAVAGAMFDS

-184 LNVFVEDAGDEVTA
+184 LNVFVEDVGDEVAA
-198 PAWRPDVVA
+198 PLWRPEAVA
-207 APAPSAEALRRAAEL
+207 APAPSPEALRQVAEL
-222 LAGAERPIIL
+222 LGQAERPVIV
-232 AGNGAMAPRARAL
+232 AGNGAMAPRARGL

-250 ATLRIPVV
+250 AALRIPVV

-265 VLDEND
+265 VLDERD

-283 YAANQAARTS
+283 YAANKAARTA
-293 DVILALGTRFDDRAS
+293 DVVLALGTRFDDRAT
-308 SSWLPGVTF
+308 SSWIPGVTF
-317 SIPPTRLIHVD
+317 SIPPTKLIHVD

-350 FAAGLLASIAPGEAL
+350 LAAGLLALVTPGDVPAERRAAWL
-365 ADTRSRA
+365 A
-372 SWLGETLAWKRQWEA
+372 ETLAWKRQWEA
-387 DIAARQADPAVPI
+387 DLAVRQADPAVPI
-400 RPDRLVAELQRALPE
+400 RPDRLVAELQRVLPD
-415 DAIVLADVGVH
+415 DANVLADVGIH

-433 LAAPRAGR
+433 LAAPPRGR
-441 LLQAWGFAAMGFGA
+441 LLQAWGFASMGFGV
-455 GGVIGAKL
+455 GGVLGAKL
-463 ASPGSP
+463 AAPGQP
-469 ALTVCGDGCFL
+469 AVTVCGDGCFL
-480 MHANAVATAVEYDV
+480 MHANAVATAVEHDI
-494 PAVWVVWNN
+494 PAVWLVWNN
-503 TGYGSIRGQQATFFG
+503 SGYGSIRGQQATFFG

-528 NAGTGELY
+528 RVATGELY

-541 AIARAMGADGARIDS
+541 AIGRAMGADGARIDS
-556 PDEVG
+556 PDEIA
-561 DAVEAA
+561 DAVESA

-579 VDSAVAAPS
+579 VDASVAAPG

>member
-1 MVGVQRYATL
+1 
-11 CIEVDMG
+11 MG

-25 IDYLVENRVPYLVGV
+25 VDYLVQQRVPYLVGV

-49 DAAYDRRGDIQTIST
+49 DAAYDRRGDIETIST

-74 DAYYRVSGRPIA
+74 DAYYRVAGHPIA

-98 LMAIAGAMYDS
+98 VMAVAGAMFDS

-184 LNVFVEDAGDEVTA
+184 LNVFVEDVGEEVAT
-198 PAWRPDVVA
+198 PLWRPDAMA
-207 APAPSAEALRRAAEL
+207 APAPSAEALRRVAEL
-222 LAGAERPIIL
+222 LGEAERPVIV
-232 AGNGAMAPRARAL
+232 AGNGAMAPRARTL

-265 VLDEND
+265 VLDERD

-283 YAANQAARTS
+283 YAANQAARTA
-293 DVILALGTRFDDRAS
+293 DVILALGTRFDDRAT
-308 SSWLPGVTF
+308 SSWIPGVTF
-317 SIPPTRLIHVD
+317 SIPPTKLIHVD

-350 FAAGLLASIAPGEAL
+350 LAAGLLGLTTPDDVPAERRAAWL
-365 ADTRSRA
+365 A
-372 SWLGETLAWKRQWEA
+372 ETLAWKRQWEA
-387 DIAARQADPAVPI
+387 DLAVRQADAAVPI
-400 RPDRLVAELQRALPE
+400 RPDRLVAELQRVLPD
-415 DAIVLADVGVH
+415 DANVLADVGIH

-433 LAAPRAGR
+433 LAAPPLAGSSR
-441 LLQAWGFAAMGFGA
+441 PG
-455 GGVIGAKL
+455 
-463 ASPGSP
+463 ASPRWGS
-469 ALTVCGDGCFL
+469 
-480 MHANAVATAVEYDV
+480 
-494 PAVWVVWNN
+494 
-503 TGYGSIRGQQATFFG
+503 GS
-518 ADREIATRFR
+518 
-528 NAGTGELY
+528 AG
-536 STDIS
+536 SS
-541 AIARAMGADGARIDS
+541 APSWPHR
-556 PDEVG
+556 
-561 DAVEAA
+561 
-567 IKSDR
+567 
-572 PTVLDVR
+572 
-579 VDSAVAAPS
+579 AAPR
-588 TGSWDLPP
+588 
-596 LPGPVPDYGW
+596 

>member
-1 MVGVQRYATL
+1 
-11 CIEVDMG
+11 MG

-25 IDYLVENRVPYLVGV
+25 VDYLVQQRVPYLVGV

-49 DAAYDRRGDIQTIST
+49 DAAYDRQGEITTISA
-64 HDERIAGFIA
+64 HDERVAGFVA
-74 DAYYRVSGRPIA
+74 DAYYRVAGRPIA

-98 LMAIAGAMYDS
+98 MMAVAGAMYDS
-109 SAMLAITGNVPTSQ
+109 SALLAITGNVPTSQ

-138 DFPGVI
+138 DFPGAI
-144 RSYVKRS
+144 RHYVKRS

-164 SQAFALMTSGRPGPV
+164 CQAFALMTSGRPGPV
-179 NIDVP
+179 NLDVP
-184 LNVFVEDAGDEVTA
+184 LNVFVEDVGEEVTV
-198 PAWRPDVVA
+198 PRWRTEAVA
-207 APAPSAEALRRAAEL
+207 SPAPPAQALREAADL
-222 LAGAERPIIL
+222 LATAARPVIV
-232 AGNGAMAPRARAL
+232 AGNGAMAPRARSL

-250 ATLRIPVV
+250 AALRIPVV

-265 VLDEND
+265 VLDETD
-271 DLCLGPTGRNGT
+271 ALCLGPTGRNGT
-283 YAANQAARTS
+283 YAANKAARS
-293 DVILALGTRFDDRAS
+293 ADVVLALGTRFDDRAT
-308 SSWLPGVTF
+308 SSWVPGVTW
-317 SIPPTRLIHVD
+317 SIPPARLIHVD
-328 IDPQEIGRNYPP
+328 IDSQEFGRNYQPE
-340 TLAVIADTAE
+340 LAVLADTAE
-350 FAAGLLASIAPGEAL
+350 FAAGLLATAAQDPPPEHRQGWLEE
-365 ADTRSRA
+365 TR
-372 SWLGETLAWKRQWEA
+372 AWKRQWDA
-387 DIAARQADPAVPI
+387 DIAVRQADPAVPI
-400 RPDRLVAELQRALPE
+400 RPDRLVAELQRAVPD

-433 LAAPRAGR
+433 FAAPPRGR
-441 LLQAWGFAAMGFGA
+441 LLQAWGFAAMGFGV

-463 ASPGSP
+463 AAPGSP
-469 ALTVCGDGCFL
+469 AVTVCGDGCFL
-480 MHANAVATAVEYDV
+480 MHANAVATAVEYDI

-503 TGYGSIRGQQATFFG
+503 GGYGSIRGQQASFFG

-528 NAGTGELY
+528 HAATGELY

-556 PDEVG
+556 PDEVA

-579 VDSAVAAPS
+579 VDSVTAAPS

-596 LPGPVPDYGW
+596 LPGPVPDYGWE

>member
-1 MVGVQRYATL
+1 
-11 CIEVDMG
+11 MG

-25 IDYLVENRVPYLVGV
+25 IDYLVQQRVPYLVGV

-49 DAAYDRRGDIQTIST
+49 DAAYDRRGDIETIST

-74 DAYYRVSGRPIA
+74 DAYYRVSGHPIA
-86 TYTSCGPGSVNI
+86 TYSSCGPGSVNI
-98 LMAIAGAMYDS
+98 VMAIAGAMFDS

-184 LNVFVEDAGDEVTA
+184 LNVFVEDVGDEVAA
-198 PAWRPDVVA
+198 PLWRPDALA
-207 APAPSAEALRRAAEL
+207 APAPSPEALRQVAEL
-222 LAGAERPIIL
+222 LRQAERPVIV
-232 AGNGAMAPRARAL
+232 AGNGAMAPRARTL

-265 VLDEND
+265 VLDERD

-283 YAANQAARTS
+283 FAANKAARS
-293 DVILALGTRFDDRAS
+293 ADVILALGTRFDDRAT
-308 SSWLPGVTF
+308 SSWIPGVTF
-317 SIPPTRLIHVD
+317 SIPPTKLIHVD

-350 FAAGLLASIAPGEAL
+350 LAAGLLGLTTPDDVPAERRAAWL
-365 ADTRSRA
+365 A
-372 SWLGETLAWKRQWEA
+372 ETLAWKRQWEA
-387 DIAARQADPAVPI
+387 DLAVRQADPAVPI
-400 RPDRLVAELQRALPE
+400 RPDRLVAELQRVLPD
-415 DAIVLADVGVH
+415 DANVLADVGIH

-433 LAAPRAGR
+433 LAAPPAGR
-441 LLQAWGFAAMGFGA
+441 FLQAWGFAAMGFGV

-463 ASPGSP
+463 AAPGSP

-480 MHANAVATAVEYDV
+480 MHANAVATAVEHDV

-503 TGYGSIRGQQATFFG
+503 SGYGSIRGQQATFFG

-528 NAGTGELY
+528 RTSTGELY

-541 AIARAMGADGARIDS
+541 AIGRAMGADGARIDS
-556 PDEVG
+556 PDEIA

-567 IKSDR
+567 IKSER
-572 PTVLDVR
+572 PTVLDIR
-579 VDSAVAAPS
+579 VDASVAAPG

-596 LPGPVPDYGW
+596 LPGPEPDYGW

>member
-1 MVGVQRYATL
+1 
-11 CIEVDMG
+11 MG

-25 IDYLVENRVPYLVGV
+25 VDYLVQQRVPYLVGV

-49 DAAYDRRGDIQTIST
+49 DAAYDRQADIKTIST

-86 TYTSCGPGSVNI
+86 TYTSCGPGSVNL

-109 SAMLAITGNVPTSQ
+109 SALLAITGNVPTSQ

-144 RSYVKRS
+144 RHYVKRS
-151 FQAVRPEMLPLML
+151 YQAVRPEMLPLML

-179 NIDVP
+179 NLDVP
-184 LNVFVEDAGDEVTA
+184 LDVFVEEVGEDITV
-198 PAWRPDVVA
+198 PRWRPEAVA
-207 APAPSAEALRRAAEL
+207 PPAPSAQALRQAAAL
-222 LAGAERPIIL
+222 LAGADRPVIV
-232 AGNGAMAPRARAL
+232 AGNGAMAPRARTL

-250 ATLRIPVV
+250 AALRIPVV

-283 YAANQAARTS
+283 YAANKAARTA

-308 SSWLPGVTF
+308 SSWVPGVTF

-328 IDPQEIGRNYPP
+328 IDPQEIGRNYQPE
-340 TLAVIADTAE
+340 LAVIADTAE
-350 FAAGLLASIAPGEAL
+350 FAAGLLASIAHEPPPVRDEV
-365 ADTRSRA
+365 RA
-372 SWLGETLAWKRQWEA
+372 GWLRETLAWKRQWEA
-387 DIAARQADPAVPI
+387 DIAVRQADPAVPI
-400 RPDRLVAELQRALPE
+400 RPDRLVAELQRVLPD
-415 DAIVLADVGVH
+415 DANVLADVGVH

-433 LAAPRAGR
+433 LAVPPRGR
-441 LLQAWGFAAMGFGA
+441 LLQAWGFAAMGFGV

-469 ALTVCGDGCFL
+469 AVTVCGDGCFL
-480 MHANAVATAVEYDV
+480 MHANAVATAVEHDI

-528 NAGTGELY
+528 HAATGELY

-541 AIARAMGADGARIDS
+541 AIARAMGADGARVDS
-556 PDEVG
+556 PDEVA
-561 DAVEAA
+561 DAIESA
-567 IKSDR
+567 IKSER
-572 PTVLDVR
+572 PAVLDVR

>member
-1 MVGVQRYATL
+1 
-11 CIEVDMG
+11 MG

-25 IDYLVENRVPYLVGV
+25 VDYLVKQRVPYLVGV

-49 DAAYDRRGDIQTIST
+49 DAAYDRQADITTITT

-74 DAYYRVSGRPIA
+74 DAYFRVAGRPIA

-98 LMAIAGAMYDS
+98 MMAIAGAMYDS

-138 DFPGVI
+138 DFPGAI
-144 RSYVKRS
+144 RHYVKRS
-151 FQAVRPEMLPLML
+151 YQAVRPEMLPLML

-179 NIDVP
+179 NLDVP
-184 LNVFVEDAGDEVTA
+184 LNVFVEELGEDADV
-198 PAWRPDVVA
+198 PLWRAEAVA
-207 APAPSAEALRRAAEL
+207 APAPSPQALRRAADL
-222 LAGAERPIIL
+222 LAAAQRPVIV
-232 AGNGAMAPRARAL
+232 AGNGAMAPAARAAI
-245 VRELA
+245 RQLA
-250 ATLRIPVV
+250 AALRIPVV

-265 VLDEND
+265 VLDEAD

-283 YAANQAARTS
+283 YAANKAARS
-293 DVILALGTRFDDRAS
+293 ADVILALGTRFDDRAT

-317 SIPPTRLIHVD
+317 SIPPSRLIHVD
-328 IDPQEIGRNYPP
+328 IDPQEIGRNYQPD
-340 TLAVIADTAE
+340 LAVIADAAE
-350 FAAGLLASIAPGEAL
+350 FATGLLASAAPGGAGAQ
-365 ADTRSRA
+365 ADGVPAARA
-372 SWLGETLAWKRQWEA
+372 DWLRETVAWKRQWES
-387 DIAARQADPAVPI
+387 DLAARQADPAVPI
-400 RPDRLVAELQRALPE
+400 RPDRLVAELQRALP
-415 DAIVLADVGVH
+415 DNAIVLADVGVH

-433 LAAPRAGR
+433 FAAPPRGR
-441 LLQAWGFAAMGFGA
+441 LLQAWGFAAMGFGV

-463 ASPGSP
+463 AAPGSP
-469 ALTVCGDGCFL
+469 AVTVCGDGCFL
-480 MHANAVATAVEYDV
+480 MHANAVATAVEYDI

-528 NAGTGELY
+528 RARTGELY
-536 STDIS
+536 STDI
-541 AIARAMGADGARIDS
+541 AGIARAMGADGARIDS
-556 PDEVG
+556 PDEVA

-579 VDSAVAAPS
+579 VDADTPAPA

-596 LPGPVPDYGW
+596 IAGPAPDYGWQRR

>member
-1 MVGVQRYATL
+1 MQ
-11 CIEVDMG
+11 CIEVVMA

-25 IDYLVENRVPYLVGV
+25 VDYLVQQRVPYLVGV

-49 DAAYDRRGDIQTIST
+49 DAAYDRRGEIQTIAT

-74 DAYYRVSGRPIA
+74 DAYYRVSGHPIA
-86 TYTSCGPGSVNI
+86 TYSSCGPGSVNI

-179 NIDVP
+179 NLDVP
-184 LNVFVEDAGDEVTA
+184 LNVFVEDAGDEVAA
-198 PAWRPDVVA
+198 PLWRPDAVA
-207 APAPSAEALRRAAEL
+207 APAPSAEALRRVAGL
-222 LAGAERPIIL
+222 LAEAERPVIL
-232 AGNGAMAPRARAL
+232 AGNGAMAPRARAHI
-245 VRELA
+245 RELA
-250 ATLRIPVV
+250 AALRIPVI

-265 VLDEND
+265 VLDERD

-283 YAANQAARTS
+283 YAANKAARS
-293 DVILALGTRFDDRAS
+293 CDVLLALGTRFDDRAS
-308 SSWLPGVTF
+308 SSWIPGVTF

-350 FAAGLLASIAPGEAL
+350 FAAALLASVTPGEAGAEAEGRPAWL
-365 ADTRSRA
+365 A
-372 SWLGETLAWKRQWEA
+372 ETLAWKRQWEA
-387 DIAARQADPAVPI
+387 DIAARQADSSVPI
-400 RPDRLVAELQRALPE
+400 RPDKLVAELQRALPD

-433 LAAPRAGR
+433 LAAPPAGR
-441 LLQAWGFAAMGFGA
+441 LLQAWGFAAMGFGV

-480 MHANAVATAVEYDV
+480 MHANAVATAVECDV

-503 TGYGSIRGQQATFFG
+503 SGYGSIRGQQATFFG

-528 NAGTGELY
+528 KTATGELY

-541 AIARAMGADGARIDS
+541 AMARAMGAEGARIDS
-556 PDEVG
+556 PGEVA